1 MKKTTCLLPLALGT
15 FGLGITEYV
24 MMGILP
30 DIAKTMKVS
39 IPLAGNFI
47 SSYALGVVFGS
58 ILLVLLGRTK
68 PLKNI
73 LIVLVSIFTLANF
86 SLAFINH
93 YSLFC
98 LVRFIA
104 GLPHGAFFGVGA
116 IVASKIADNGKENS
130 AVAKMVS
137 GMAIAN
143 LCGIPFGT
151 FISHAFSWR
160 IIFIFVGLFGLF
172 ILYTVLKLVPRIA
185 PPETKS
191 FISQFKIFK
200 SLSVWILILAVI
212 LGNGGIF
219 CWYSYINPL
228 LVNLSGIKPQFVS
241 MLMIL
246 AGAGMC
252 IGTGLAGK
260 LSDKFKPS
268 IIASLIQLIACT
280 SLVLIFLFGHISIL
294 SIILMFICT
303 GCLFGV
309 STPQQTLLIKYA
321 KGGEMLGASCSQ
333 ISFNL
338 GNAIGA
344 FVGGISISLG
354 YGYQY
359 TALYGSGFTVIGFIL
374 LYFFY
379 LRYES
384 IRTNQ

>member
-24 MMGILP
+24 IMGILP

-172 ILYTVLKLVPRIA
+172 ILYTVLKLVPRIT

-228 LVNLSGIKPQFVS
+228 LVNLSDIKPQFVS

-268 IIASLIQLIACT
+268 IIASLIQLIACK
-280 SLVLIFLFGHISIL
+280 SLILIFLFGHISIL

-344 FVGGISISLG
+344 FVGGNPISLG

-359 TALYGSGFTVIGFIL
+359 TALYGSVFTVIGFIL

-379 LRYES
+379 LRYEC
-384 IRTNQ
+384 IRTNP

>member
-116 IVASKIADNGKENS
+116 IVASKISDNGKENS

-241 MLMIL
+241 ILMIL

-268 IIASLIQLIACT
+268 IIASLIQLIACK
-280 SLVLIFLFGHISIL
+280 SLILIFLFGHISIL

-344 FVGGISISLG
+344 FVGGIPISLG

-359 TALYGSGFTVIGFIL
+359 TALYGSVFTVIGFIL

-379 LRYES
+379 LRYEC
-384 IRTNQ
+384 IRTNP